1 MSKTVVIMKKK
12 AIVKNKA
19 IVSSKIALL
28 ELKFTIKE

>member
-28 ELKFTIKE
+28 VLKFTNKE